1 MILEGLDCALCRI
14 ASMIVGRYKFEVD
27 FLGSEVAFVGSACF
41 IIESLVLWLESSL
54 NEICVYLVVCSDV
67 L

>member
-1 MILEGLDCALCRI
+1 
-14 ASMIVGRYKFEVD
+14 MIVGRYKLEVN

-41 IIESLVLWLESSL
+41 IVKSLVLWLESLL
-54 NEICVYLVVCSDV
+54 NKIRVYLVVCSDV